1 MRRVGIL
8 SRPARKARALLGA
21 ALALAVVGSLAPA
34 AAFADEQV
42 PEDPAV
48 VSEQSAA
55 ATEEEVP
62 EDPATVSEQS
72 AAATE
77 EEAAEDPAVVTEQ
90 DAVSTEEG
98 AGEDAP
104 IVTEQSAVSADE
116 VAAIPTPDGGDYVG
130 SNTADELDPGAF
142 TSQLT
147 SLSATAAT
155 AFNAG
160 NIISDSKMFTSGTM
174 TASQIQYFFDKKV
187 PRCDSGYTCL
197 KDFKMTTVSKSPN
210 SYCSGSYSGARNESA
225 AQIISK
231 VSKACGVSEKVLIVM
246 LQKEQ
251 GLVTHVWPSQFRYDI
266 AMGYACPDDA
276 ACNSQYFG
284 FQNQMYMAAY
294 QLQRYTKD
302 KYFNWYPVGKTSPVR
317 YHPNIACGAGLVKI
331 ENKATAALYYYT
343 PYQPNRAALRAGYGV
358 GDSCSAYGNRNFVNY
373 YTEWFGS
380 THGNE
385 KPAAPSQPS
394 KPAPSAGE
402 QAITAKWKA
411 LGGAS
416 GVYGRATG
424 SVKCNLAGGGCYQ
437 SFQGGGIYWK
447 KSTGA
452 QAVSQNILDGW
463 WKLDKEK
470 GALGF
475 PNGSRRCVL
484 VDGGCYQSFEGG
496 MVYVTP
502 HNGSVPVTSAMVTG
516 WSEQNREKGAL
527 GYPTR
532 TMVCGLA
539 SGGCYQQ
546 FDHGATYWTSSTGAH
561 ATTSR
566 TLGGWRA
573 VDKEKGKLGY
583 PTKAMKCGLP
593 SDGCYQQFQG
603 GKVYWSKNSGSHP
616 IYGSIMNQYQALGNE
631 HSRLGYPTSGENCR
645 YSGGAC
651 RQSFQHGYI
660 QWTPG
665 RGTIYRYN

>member
-1 MRRVGIL
+1 
-8 SRPARKARALLGA
+8 
-21 ALALAVVGSLAPA
+21 
-34 AAFADEQV
+34 
-42 PEDPAV
+42 
-48 VSEQSAA
+48 
-55 ATEEEVP
+55 
-62 EDPATVSEQS
+62 
-72 AAATE
+72 
-77 EEAAEDPAVVTEQ
+77 
-90 DAVSTEEG
+90 
-98 AGEDAP
+98 
-104 IVTEQSAVSADE
+104 
-116 VAAIPTPDGGDYVG
+116 
-130 SNTADELDPGAF
+130 
-142 TSQLT
+142 
-147 SLSATAAT
+147 
-155 AFNAG
+155 
-160 NIISDSKMFTSGTM
+160 
-174 TASQIQYFFDKKV
+174 
-187 PRCDSGYTCL
+187 
-197 KDFKMTTVSKSPN
+197 
-210 SYCSGSYSGARNESA
+210 
-225 AQIISK
+225 
-231 VSKACGVSEKVLIVM
+231 
-246 LQKEQ
+246 
-251 GLVTHVWPSQFRYDI
+251 
-266 AMGYACPDDA
+266 MGYACPDDA
-276 ACNSQYFG
+276 ACNAQYFG

-302 KYFNWYPVGKTSPVR
+302 SYFNWYPVGKTSPVR
-317 YHPNIACGAGLVKI
+317 YHPNIACGAGMVKI

-343 PYQPNRAALRAGYGV
+343 PYQPNQAALNAGYGA
-358 GDSCSAYGNRNFVNY
+358 GNACSAYGNRNFALY

-380 THGNE
+380 LQGNE
-385 KPAAPSQPS
+385 SPTSPTQPS

-402 QAITAKWKA
+402 KAITAKWNA

-416 GVYGRATG
+416 GVYGKAT
-424 SVKCNLAGGGCYQ
+424 SSAKCNLAGGGCYQ
-437 SFQGGGIYWK
+437 AFQGGGIYWK

-452 QAVSQNILDGW
+452 QAVSQNVLDGW

-475 PNGSRRCVL
+475 PNGSRRCNL

-502 HNGSVPVTSAMVTG
+502 KNGSVPVTSAMITG
-516 WSEQNREKGAL
+516 WSEQDREKGAL

-546 FDHGATYWTSSTGAH
+546 FEHGATYWTSSLGAH

-593 SDGCYQQFQG
+593 NGGCYQQFQG
-603 GKVYWSKNSGSHP
+603 GKVYWSKSGGSQP
-616 IYGSIMNQYQALGNE
+616 IYGSIMNQYQSLGNE
-631 HSRLGYPTSGENCR
+631 HSRLGYPTSGENCS

-651 RQSFQHGYI
+651 RQTFQRGYI